1 MTTSP
6 DHSESPDFPGS
17 NPDAGHAAG
26 PSAGSSHSPV
36 DSARSLL
43 TDLGRGVFWVVL
55 LRGILAVLFGLLIFI
70 APDAV
75 AVVAGIWIGAWLVV
89 DGILTI
95 VNANTARK
103 QGLPWGWELTAGIV
117 YIIAGIAI
125 FIAPLAFAVASGI
138 FILWLMAFG
147 MLVRGI
153 FTLASKSFR
162 GWSKL
167 LGVLDIIFAIIVM
180 IVVFTSPAAAV
191 TALLW
196 IVGVYVIVFGI
207 FLIVMAFTA
216 RSQAK
221 RAMNG

>member
-6 DHSESPDFPGS
+6 NSPESSDYPSSDSTPGTGPATSRPDPT
-17 NPDAGHAAG
+17 
-26 PSAGSSHSPV
+26 

-55 LRGILAVLFGLLIFI
+55 LRGILAILFGLLIFI
-70 APDAV
+70 APEAV
-75 AVVAGIWIGAWLVV
+75 AVVVGIWIGAWLVV

-103 QGLPWGWELTAGIV
+103 RGLSWGCELVAGIV
-117 YIIAGIAI
+117 YIIAGLAI
-125 FIAPLAFAVASGI
+125 FIAPLTFAIASGI
-138 FILWLMAFG
+138 VILWLMAFG

-153 FTLASKSFR
+153 FTLASKAFR

-180 IVVFTSPAAAV
+180 IVVFTSPASAV

-196 IVGVYVIVFGI
+196 IIGVYVIVFGI

>member
-1 MTTSP
+1 MS
-6 DHSESPDFPGS
+6 
-17 NPDAGHAAG
+17 
-26 PSAGSSHSPV
+26 GSSCRRQGTRRGRCRSACSGRRRARYESASHSGAEPEGG
-36 DSARSLL
+36 
-43 TDLGRGVFWVVL
+43 GRENAHA
-55 LRGILAVLFGLLIFI
+55 LAH
-70 APDAV
+70 AD
-75 AVVAGIWIGAWLVV
+75 LVV

-103 QGLPWGWELTAGIV
+103 QGLSWGWELTAGIV
-117 YIIAGIAI
+117 YIVAGIAI
-125 FIAPLAFAVASGI
+125 FIAPLAFALASGI
-138 FILWLMAFG
+138 VILWLMAFG

-153 FTLASKSFR
+153 FTLASKAFR

>member
-6 DHSESPDFPGS
+6 NSPESSDYPSSDSTPGNGPATSRPDPT
-17 NPDAGHAAG
+17 
-26 PSAGSSHSPV
+26 

-55 LRGILAVLFGLLIFI
+55 LRGILAILFGLLIFL
-70 APDAV
+70 APEAV
-75 AVVAGIWIGAWLVV
+75 AIVVGIWIGAWLVV

-103 QGLPWGWELTAGIV
+103 QGLSWGWELTAGIV
-117 YIIAGIAI
+117 YIVAGIAI
-125 FIAPLAFAVASGI
+125 FIAPLAFALASGI
-138 FILWLMAFG
+138 VILWLMAFG

-153 FTLASKSFR
+153 FTLASKAFR